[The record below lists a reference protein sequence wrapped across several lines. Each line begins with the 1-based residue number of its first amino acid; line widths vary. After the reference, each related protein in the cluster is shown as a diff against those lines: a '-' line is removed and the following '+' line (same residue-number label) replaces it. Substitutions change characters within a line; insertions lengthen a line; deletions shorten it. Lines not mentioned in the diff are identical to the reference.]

1 MTATRLYFLQ
11 DSKTGQS
18 ATRHK
23 DNLYNRVTV
32 CVYQS
37 PAIKNG
43 GFERHKTFLTNMFT
57 WPVSA
62 HKRIWTSDYEMRVST
77 QMNLD

>member
-18 ATRHK
+18 ATRQP

-32 CVYQS
+32 CVFQS
-37 PAIKNG
+37 PGIKNG
-43 GFERHKTFLTNMFT
+43 GFEHKT
-57 WPVSA
+57 
-62 HKRIWTSDYEMRVST
+62 
-77 QMNLD
+77 

>member
-32 CVYQS
+32 CVFQS

-43 GFERHKTFLTNMFT
+43 GFEHKT
-57 WPVSA
+57 
-62 HKRIWTSDYEMRVST
+62 
-77 QMNLD
+77 